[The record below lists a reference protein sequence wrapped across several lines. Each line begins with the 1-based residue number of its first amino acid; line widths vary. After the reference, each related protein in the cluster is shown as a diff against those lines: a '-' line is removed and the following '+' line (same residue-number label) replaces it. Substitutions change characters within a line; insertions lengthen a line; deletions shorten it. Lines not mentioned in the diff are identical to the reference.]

1 MTESVEEP
9 RLPSPKERRGLR
21 EAAGLT
27 YEAVAT
33 AVGVRANT
41 VRSWESGRT
50 HPRGRKH
57 EAYAAFLKSLAA
69 ASAASA
75 APDAAPAKP
84 DPDATRA
91 AGAGPQDTA
100 PAGAGAGAAPAAPGT
115 PPDSAPAPA
124 RATAAAPPSPPP
136 ADPTGAK
143 TAAPGAAGPQDT
155 APAGPGAAPA
165 AVAADART
173 APTAAAP
180 RGSVAASAEVPGDT
194 PSAGAPDPAGA
205 VPGGTSAG
213 GAAVRMPGAM
223 RPFGMSGHGPRTRP
237 PVAAKRAAKPPTAT
251 PRHEAKFTVKATARA
266 IGTPG
271 LATSGPTGPLPYPT
285 PAEAEACE
293 QPPSGPESHGPAPGE
308 ASGQATTGATA
319 AGTATAPPEGHGQAP
334 VETPPHPAPAAAAT
348 AADSDTAEP
357 APAETTGQAP
367 ATDASATPGEPGQ
380 AAVAP
385 GPPGP
390 GAVFDALYQYAAPA
404 LARQAYLLTG
414 RRRLAQEAVDRAFQQ
429 AWARWPE
436 VAIDPD
442 PVGWVRAAAY
452 EYALSPWH
460 GLRRAHKHPD
470 KAPTAPADRILMD
483 AMLALP
489 PAHRRTVLLYDG
501 VGLDLPD
508 TAAETEASTPTAG
521 NRLLHA
527 HAALADRIPELAAA
541 PAEKQSAVLRERL
554 GAVTPAV
561 PLEPRPAAAVRFA
574 AEYRATRL
582 TRAFLGL
589 TAVIA
594 VATAYTTATAPRQ
607 YEPPI
612 APGASVSGVPPLAGP
627 QRLTDETRQL
637 RERLRAHPAHRP
649 ERLAP
654 SLE

>member
-9 RLPSPKERRGLR
+9 RLPSPEERRGLR

-33 AVGVRANT
+33 AVGVRAST

-50 HPRGRKH
+50 HPRGRKR
-57 EAYAAFLKSLAA
+57 EAYAAFLNSLAP
-69 ASAASA
+69 ASAE
-75 APDAAPAKP
+75 
-84 DPDATRA
+84 
-91 AGAGPQDTA
+91 
-100 PAGAGAGAAPAAPGT
+100 
-115 PPDSAPAPA
+115 
-124 RATAAAPPSPPP
+124 
-136 ADPTGAK
+136 
-143 TAAPGAAGPQDT
+143 
-155 APAGPGAAPA
+155 PGAAPA
-165 AVAADART
+165 AAAGGART

-180 RGSVAASAEVPGDT
+180 RGPVAASAEVPGAA
-194 PSAGAPDPAGA
+194 PSAGAPDPAGVVA
-205 VPGGTSAG
+205 DGTPAD
-213 GAAVRMPGAM
+213 GAAMRMPGAM

-237 PVAAKRAAKPPTAT
+237 PVAAKRAARPPTGV
-251 PRHEAKFTVKATARA
+251 PRHEARFTVRATARA

-271 LATSGPTGPLPYPT
+271 LATPGPAAPLPLPC
-285 PAEAEACE
+285 PAPAGAEAAATAAPEA
-293 QPPSGPESHGPAPGE
+293 SGPESHGPAPGE
-308 ASGQATTGATA
+308 APGQAPTGATTAGPGSPA
-319 AGTATAPPEGHGQAP
+319 AGTTTATPQAHGHAAAG
-334 VETPPHPAPAAAAT
+334 TPPHPAPTAEATAAEAT
-348 AADSDTAEP
+348 AADSDRAEP
-357 APAETTGQAP
+357 APE
-367 ATDASATPGEPGQ
+367 EPGR
-380 AAVAP
+380 AAAAA

-414 RRRLAQEAVDRAFQQ
+414 RRRLAEEAVERAFQQ

-436 VAIDPD
+436 VAVDPD

-470 KAPTAPADRILMD
+470 KAPAAPADRILMD

-508 TAAETEASTPTAG
+508 TAAETEASTPTTG

-554 GAVTPAV
+554 GAVIPAV

-574 AEYRATRL
+574 AEYRATRW

-627 QRLTDETRQL
+627 QRLTDETRLL

>member
-9 RLPSPKERRGLR
+9 RLPSPKERRRLR
-21 EAAGLT
+21 EAAGLS

-41 VRSWESGRT
+41 VRSWESART
-50 HPRGRKH
+50 SPRGRKR
-57 EAYAAFLKSLAA
+57 EAYAAFLSSLA
-69 ASAASA
+69 SA
-75 APDAAPAKP
+75 
-84 DPDATRA
+84 
-91 AGAGPQDTA
+91 
-100 PAGAGAGAAPAAPGT
+100 AAPAATEAPEVSEALAASELRKVSEVT
-115 PPDSAPAPA
+115 EVTEVPEVSEAAEAAEARDSV
-124 RATAAAPPSPPP
+124 PPSPEE
-136 ADPTGAK
+136 A
-143 TAAPGAAGPQDT
+143 TAE
-155 APAGPGAAPA
+155 
-165 AVAADART
+165 AADALAVR
-173 APTAAAP
+173 
-180 RGSVAASAEVPGDT
+180 VPG
-194 PSAGAPDPAGA
+194 
-205 VPGGTSAG
+205 V
-213 GAAVRMPGAM
+213 M
-223 RPFGMSGHGPRTRP
+223 RPFGMSGHGARTRP

-251 PRHEAKFTVKATARA
+251 PRHEARFTVKATARA

-271 LATSGPTGPLPYPT
+271 RGSCAATPT
-285 PAEAEACE
+285 PA
-293 QPPSGPESHGPAPGE
+293 G
-308 ASGQATTGATA
+308 ATTNGP
-319 AGTATAPPEGHGQAP
+319 GGP
-334 VETPPHPAPAAAAT
+334 PAAAA
-348 AADSDTAEP
+348 AAGPHGDAAAGPQEPEDAAAGGAAPEEPGP
-357 APAETTGQAP
+357 APDTE
-367 ATDASATPGEPGQ
+367 ATAGPKAHRAT
-380 AAVAP
+380 
-385 GPPGP
+385 GP
-390 GAVFDALYQYAAPA
+390 GAAFDALYQYAAPA

-414 RRRLAQEAVDRAFQQ
+414 RRGLAHEAVERAFQL

-436 VAIDPD
+436 VASDPD

-460 GLRRAHKHPD
+460 GFRRAHKHPD
-470 KAPTAPADRILMD
+470 KAPAAPADRILMD

-508 TAAETEASTPTAG
+508 TAAETEATTPTTG

-541 PAEKQSAVLRERL
+541 PPERRSAVLRERL
-554 GAVTPAV
+554 GAVVPAV
-561 PLEPRPAAAVRFA
+561 PLEPRPAATVRMA
-574 AEYRATRL
+574 AEYRATRW

-637 RERLRAHPAHRP
+637 REKLRAHPAHRP
-649 ERLAP
+649 ERIAP

>member
-9 RLPSPKERRGLR
+9 RLPSPKERRRLR

-50 HPRGRKH
+50 HPRGSKLD
-57 EAYAAFLKSLAA
+57 AYAALLGSLAA
-69 ASAASA
+69 PAPAAGPTGTDAAAPDAAAPEAA
-75 APDAAPAKP
+75 APDAAP
-84 DPDATRA
+84 PDAA
-91 AGAGPQDTA
+91 
-100 PAGAGAGAAPAAPGT
+100 
-115 PPDSAPAPA
+115 APA
-124 RATAAAPPSPPP
+124 RADST
-136 ADPTGAK
+136 ADPGDAPSD
-143 TAAPGAAGPQDT
+143 PGAE
-155 APAGPGAAPA
+155 
-165 AVAADART
+165 ADAR
-173 APTAAAP
+173 
-180 RGSVAASAEVPGDT
+180 GE
-194 PSAGAPDPAGA
+194 
-205 VPGGTSAG
+205 
-213 GAAVRMPGAM
+213 AAVWMLGAL
-223 RPFGMSGHGPRTRP
+223 RPFGMSGHGRPAPPP
-237 PVAAKRAAKPPTAT
+237 PVAV
-251 PRHEAKFTVKATARA
+251 PRHEAGFTVRAAARA

-271 LATSGPTGPLPYPT
+271 PGTSWPTA
-285 PAEAEACE
+285 PAEARARAGDGHASAPAGG
-293 QPPSGPESHGPAPGE
+293 QAPTGATTSGAGGHQGHPVGPEGGPAPGGAAGQVPAEGAAGEVGGAEPESGE
-308 ASGQATTGATA
+308 AGGQAA
-319 AGTATAPPEGHGQAP
+319 AAA
-334 VETPPHPAPAAAAT
+334 PAPA
-348 AADSDTAEP
+348 
-357 APAETTGQAP
+357 
-367 ATDASATPGEPGQ
+367 
-380 AAVAP
+380 
-385 GPPGP
+385 PGP
-390 GAVFDALYQYAAPA
+390 GAVFDALYQYSAPA

-414 RRRLAQEAVDRAFQQ
+414 RRRLAEEAVERAFQQ

-436 VAIDPD
+436 VAADPD

-460 GLRRAHKHPD
+460 AFRRAHKHPD
-470 KAPTAPADRILMD
+470 KAPAAPADRILMD

-527 HAALADRIPELAAA
+527 HGALADRIPELAAA
-541 PAEKQSAVLRERL
+541 PPEKQSAVLRERL

-561 PLEPRPAAAVRFA
+561 PLEPRPAVTVRMA
-574 AEYRATRL
+574 AEYRATRW
-582 TRAFLGL
+582 TRVFLGL

-637 RERLRAHPAHRP
+637 REKLRSHPAHRP
-649 ERLAP
+649 ERIAP

>member
-33 AVGVRANT
+33 AVGVRAAT

-50 HPRGRKH
+50 HPRGRKR
-57 EAYAAFLKSLAA
+57 EVYAAFLNSLAP
-69 ASAASA
+69 ASA
-75 APDAAPAKP
+75 
-84 DPDATRA
+84 T
-91 AGAGPQDTA
+91 
-100 PAGAGAGAAPAAPGT
+100 PAGAGTGAAP
-115 PPDSAPAPA
+115 
-124 RATAAAPPSPPP
+124 
-136 ADPTGAK
+136 
-143 TAAPGAAGPQDT
+143 T
-155 APAGPGAAPA
+155 APA
-165 AVAADART
+165 DAT
-173 APTAAAP
+173 VTEA
-180 RGSVAASAEVPGDT
+180 
-194 PSAGAPDPAGA
+194 AGAQDPAEA
-205 VPGGTSAG
+205 APGGTSAG

-237 PVAAKRAAKPPTAT
+237 PVAAKRAAKPPTVT

-271 LATSGPTGPLPYPT
+271 PATSGPSAPPQYPA

-293 QPPSGPESHGPAPGE
+293 QPPPSGPESHGPAPGE
-308 ASGQATTGATA
+308 ACGQAPTGATT
-319 AGTATAPPEGHGQAP
+319 AGTATAAPEGPGQEGP
-334 VETPPHPAPAAAAT
+334 GQELPGQEAASGEAAF
-348 AADSDTAEP
+348 
-357 APAETTGQAP
+357 
-367 ATDASATPGEPGQ
+367 GEAVPEEAVPEEAGQ
-380 AAVAP
+380 AAVPP

-404 LARQAYLLTG
+404 LVRQAYLLTG
-414 RRRLAQEAVDRAFQQ
+414 RRRLAQEAVEQAFQQ

-436 VAIDPD
+436 VAVDPD

-470 KAPTAPADRILMD
+470 KAPAAPADRILMD

-554 GAVTPAV
+554 GAVIPAV

-582 TRAFLGL
+582 TRAVLGL

>member
-33 AVGVRANT
+33 AVGVRADT

-50 HPRGRKH
+50 HPRGRKR
-57 EAYAAFLKSLAA
+57 EAYAAFLESLAPA
-69 ASAASA
+69 PA
-75 APDAAPAKP
+75 APDTAPAG
-84 DPDATRA
+84 AVSGA
-91 AGAGPQDTA
+91 AGSTTAVRPTDAGPQDTA
-100 PAGAGAGAAPAAPGT
+100 PAEPV
-115 PPDSAPAPA
+115 S
-124 RATAAAPPSPPP
+124 
-136 ADPTGAK
+136 
-143 TAAPGAAGPQDT
+143 
-155 APAGPGAAPA
+155 APA
-165 AVAADART
+165 AVTAAART
-173 APTAAAP
+173 APA
-180 RGSVAASAEVPGDT
+180 
-194 PSAGAPDPAGA
+194 
-205 VPGGTSAG
+205 
-213 GAAVRMPGAM
+213 AAVRMPGAM
-223 RPFGMSGHGPRTRP
+223 RPFGMTGHGPRTRP
-237 PVAAKRAAKPPTAT
+237 PVAAKRAAKPPTAV
-251 PRHEAKFTVKATARA
+251 PRHEAKFTVRATARA

-271 LATSGPTGPLPYPT
+271 PLPCPAPVLA
-285 PAEAEACE
+285 PAEALVHPPAEAGAASPEASE
-293 QPPSGPESHGPAPGE
+293 QPPAGPEGHGPAPAPAPAPAPGE
-308 ASGQATTGATA
+308 APGEAGAEATA
-319 AGTATAPPEGHGQAP
+319 AA
-334 VETPPHPAPAAAAT
+334 AAAAT
-348 AADSDTAEP
+348 AGPEGHGP
-357 APAETTGQAP
+357 APAATTPPDPAAAAP
-367 ATDASATPGEPGQ
+367 
-380 AAVAP
+380 P

-390 GAVFDALYQYAAPA
+390 GAAFDALYAYAAPA

-414 RRRLAQEAVDRAFQQ
+414 RRRLAQEAVERAFER

-436 VAIDPD
+436 VAVDPD

-470 KAPTAPADRILMD
+470 KAPAAPADRILMD

-508 TAAETEASTPTAG
+508 TAAETEATTPTAG
-521 NRLLHA
+521 HRLLHA

-561 PLEPRPAAAVRFA
+561 PLEPRPATSVRLA
-574 AEYRATRL
+574 AEYRATRW

>member
-27 YEAVAT
+27 HEAVAT
-33 AVGVRANT
+33 AVGVRAAT

-50 HPRGRKH
+50 HPRGRKR
-57 EAYAAFLKSLAA
+57 EAYTAFLNTL
-69 ASAASA
+69 
-75 APDAAPAKP
+75 
-84 DPDATRA
+84 
-91 AGAGPQDTA
+91 
-100 PAGAGAGAAPAAPGT
+100 
-115 PPDSAPAPA
+115 APAPA
-124 RATAAAPPSPPP
+124 EATV
-136 ADPTGAK
+136 TE
-143 TAAPGAAGPQDT
+143 AAGAQ
-155 APAGPGAAPA
+155 
-165 AVAADART
+165 
-173 APTAAAP
+173 
-180 RGSVAASAEVPGDT
+180 
-194 PSAGAPDPAGA
+194 DPAEA

-237 PVAAKRAAKPPTAT
+237 PVAAKRAAMPPTAT
-251 PRHEAKFTVKATARA
+251 PRHEAKFTVRATARA

-271 LATSGPTGPLPYPT
+271 PATSGPSTPPPYPT

-293 QPPSGPESHGPAPGE
+293 QPPPSGPESHGPAPGE
-308 ASGQATTGATA
+308 ACGQAPTGATT
-319 AGTATAPPEGHGQAP
+319 AGTATAAPEGPRQEGPGQEAASGEAVPEEAVPEEAP
-334 VETPPHPAPAAAAT
+334 SGEAVPE
-348 AADSDTAEP
+348 
-357 APAETTGQAP
+357 
-367 ATDASATPGEPGQ
+367 EPGQ

-414 RRRLAQEAVDRAFQQ
+414 RRRLAQEAVEQAFQQ

-436 VAIDPD
+436 VAVDPD

-460 GLRRAHKHPD
+460 GFRRAHKHPD
-470 KAPTAPADRILMD
+470 KAPAAPADRILMD

-541 PAEKQSAVLRERL
+541 PAEKQSAMLRERL

>member
-33 AVGVRANT
+33 AVGVRAAT

-50 HPRGRKH
+50 HPRGRKR
-57 EAYAAFLKSLAA
+57 EVYAAFLNSLAP
-69 ASAASA
+69 ASA
-75 APDAAPAKP
+75 
-84 DPDATRA
+84 T
-91 AGAGPQDTA
+91 
-100 PAGAGAGAAPAAPGT
+100 PAGAGAGAAP
-115 PPDSAPAPA
+115 
-124 RATAAAPPSPPP
+124 
-136 ADPTGAK
+136 
-143 TAAPGAAGPQDT
+143 T
-155 APAGPGAAPA
+155 APAEATVTEA
-165 AVAADART
+165 
-173 APTAAAP
+173 
-180 RGSVAASAEVPGDT
+180 
-194 PSAGAPDPAGA
+194 AGAQDPAEA
-205 VPGGTSAG
+205 APGGTSAG

-237 PVAAKRAAKPPTAT
+237 PVAAKRAAKPPTVT

-271 LATSGPTGPLPYPT
+271 PATSGPSTPPQYPA

-293 QPPSGPESHGPAPGE
+293 QPPPSGPESHGPAPGE
-308 ASGQATTGATA
+308 ACGQAPTGATT
-319 AGTATAPPEGHGQAP
+319 AGTATAAPEGPGQEGP
-334 VETPPHPAPAAAAT
+334 GQELPGQEAASGEAVPEEAVPEE
-348 AADSDTAEP
+348 AVPE
-357 APAETTGQAP
+357 
-367 ATDASATPGEPGQ
+367 EPGQ
-380 AAVAP
+380 AAVPP

-404 LARQAYLLTG
+404 LVRQAYLLTG
-414 RRRLAQEAVDRAFQQ
+414 RRRLAQEAVEQAFQQ

-436 VAIDPD
+436 VAVDPD

-470 KAPTAPADRILMD
+470 KAPAAPADRILMD

-554 GAVTPAV
+554 GAVIPAV

-582 TRAFLGL
+582 TRAVLGL